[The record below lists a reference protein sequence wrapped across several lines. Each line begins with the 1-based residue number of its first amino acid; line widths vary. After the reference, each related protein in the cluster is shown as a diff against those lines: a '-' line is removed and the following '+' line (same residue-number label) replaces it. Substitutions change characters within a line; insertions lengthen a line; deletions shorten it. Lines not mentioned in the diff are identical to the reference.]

1 MNRDDGPTLRTRR
14 LLLRPFT
21 VSDAGDVQR
30 LAGDAAVADTTLR
43 IPHPYPDGLAQ
54 QWIWQLWGRAQA
66 GQCVTFAIV
75 VTEGGTLAGSIS
87 LEIDRACDRAE
98 LGYWIGKPFWN
109 RGYCTEA
116 ARAVLAYGFGELAL
130 NRIFAHHFR
139 RNPASGR
146 VMEKI
151 GMIREGVAR
160 EHAKKGDEYEDLVV
174 YAMLKRDWRPAA
186 ETLPAAHRG

>member
-1 MNRDDGPTLRTRR
+1 MNQDTGPTLRTPR
-14 LLLRPFT
+14 LLLRPFH

-54 QWIWQLWGRAQA
+54 QWIWQLWGRFQA
-66 GQCVTFAIV
+66 GQCVAFAVIDAGENTFV
-75 VTEGGTLAGSIS
+75 GSIS
-87 LEIDRACDRAE
+87 LEIERACDRAE

-116 ARAVLAYGFGELAL
+116 ARAVLAYGFRELAL
-130 NRIFAHHFR
+130 HRIFAHHFR

-146 VMEKI
+146 VMEKV
-151 GMIREGVAR
+151 GMVREGLAR
-160 EHAKKGDEYEDLVV
+160 GHVKKGERYEDLV
-174 YAMLKRDWRPAA
+174 YYGILRQDLHPAA
-186 ETLPAAHRG
+186 